1 MISQQKY
8 ISVLLNFPSSF
19 KKKDGLLSFHAQ
31 TARNSLRHAVWEGPK
46 CKEFL
51 NLASE
56 PRRNGLPFGTRPNNI
71 IGQPVL

>member
-8 ISVLLNFPSSF
+8 IYVLLNFPSSF

-46 CKEFL
+46 CKEF
-51 NLASE
+51 
-56 PRRNGLPFGTRPNNI
+56 FDKFM
-71 IGQPVL
+71 